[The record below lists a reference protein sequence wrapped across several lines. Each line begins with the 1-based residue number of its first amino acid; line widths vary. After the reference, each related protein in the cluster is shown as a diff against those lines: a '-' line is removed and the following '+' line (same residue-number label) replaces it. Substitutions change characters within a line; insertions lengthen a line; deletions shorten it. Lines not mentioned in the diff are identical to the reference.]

1 MAIISTVSNH
11 AKYQLGKKLIDLSA
25 DSLIIILMDSAF
37 AFDKDT
43 HATLADVTANQLA
56 TLYGYT
62 QDTKALTT
70 VVWAEDD
77 TNDKGALSC
86 DNATWTAVAGDIGPT
101 GSYIIYDSTTVDNT
115 VICCVDFGTDYTI
128 SDGSS
133 IQIQN
138 IAISL
143 T

>member
-1 MAIISTVSNH
+1 LAITATVSNH

-25 DSLIIILMDSAF
+25 DSLIIILMDDTF
-37 AFDKDT
+37 AFDKDA
-43 HATLADVTANQLA
+43 HATLADVTASQLA
-56 TLYGYT
+56 TLNGYT

-70 VVWAEDD
+70 LSWTEDD
-77 TNDKGALSC
+77 TNDKGAFTC
-86 DNATWTAVAGDIGPT
+86 ADTTWTAAGGDIGPT
-101 GSYIIYDSTTVDNT
+101 GSYIIYDDTTPDDT

-133 IQIQN
+133 IQIQD